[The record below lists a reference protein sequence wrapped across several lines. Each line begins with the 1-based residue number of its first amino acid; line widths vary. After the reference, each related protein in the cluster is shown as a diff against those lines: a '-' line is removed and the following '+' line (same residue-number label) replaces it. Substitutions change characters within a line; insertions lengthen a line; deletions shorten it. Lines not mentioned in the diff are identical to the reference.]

1 MMPSRGTAGRFHV
14 NLTVKLAAAVV
25 ASFVTFVALVGY
37 LSLREHRRHSEQLV
51 LASADRTTDLIQ
63 RSTQY
68 QMLHNDRQALY
79 QMINALG
86 SEPGFR
92 RIRIFNEE
100 GRISFSTDQAEVGK
114 VVNKQAEACYAC
126 HAQAAPL
133 TRLDRPDRSRI
144 FQDTDGQRIL
154 GIIRPIENQ
163 PSCSSAACHTSGGRV
178 VHPPERRILGVIDAN
193 LSLASVDQQLADF
206 QARLNWFT
214 GLSLLVGSLVSVG
227 FILLVVHKP
236 VGELTAGIKK
246 VAGGDLTYRL
256 RVHSGDEL
264 GELAASFNK
273 MTEDLARAHDEITA
287 WAHTLEDRVERKSRE
302 LERAYAG
309 LVASEKMASLGKLA
323 ATVAHEVNNPLFG
336 ILTYSRLILKGL
348 EKGGLDAAQ
357 RASAIEQLRTIERE
371 SKRCGDIVKNLLTF
385 ARPSPPR
392 KQLQDLTLLL
402 RRALTLVHHPM
413 ELQGIELTGHFAA
426 GLPPCLLDA
435 DQVQQAMLV
444 LLVNAVE
451 AMPRGGRLE
460 VTTGWDPSSSVVYV
474 RVKDTGMGI
483 SPDALPHI
491 FEPFFTTKE
500 DQHRTGLGLA
510 VAKNIVD
517 QHAGSLTVH
526 SSLEEG
532 TEFTLA
538 LPAEAPLSAGGTT
551 TETTNEHS

>member
-1 MMPSRGTAGRFHV
+1 MTPSGGRQHRFHV

-25 ASFVTFVALVGY
+25 ASFVAFVALVGY

-51 LASADRTTDLIQ
+51 LASADRVTDLIQ

-100 GRISFSTDQAEVGK
+100 GRISFSTDQEEVGK

-133 TRLDRPDRSRI
+133 TRLDRPDRARI
-144 FQDTDGQRIL
+144 FVDTDGQRIL

-163 PSCSSAACHTSGGRV
+163 PSCSSAACHTSSGRL

-193 LSLASVDQQLADF
+193 MSLASVDQQLGDF
-206 QARLNWFT
+206 KARLNWFT
-214 GLSLLVGSLVSVG
+214 GLSLLLGSLVSVG
-227 FILLVVHKP
+227 FILLVIHKP
-236 VGELTAGIKK
+236 VRELIAGTKK
-246 VAGGDLTYRL
+246 VAGGDLAYRL
-256 RVHSGDEL
+256 NVHSGDEL
-264 GELAASFNK
+264 GELASSFNK

-287 WAHTLEDRVERKSRE
+287 WARTLEDRVEQKTQE
-302 LERAYAG
+302 LERAYVG

-336 ILTYSRLILKGL
+336 ILTYARLVLKDL
-348 EKGGLDAAQ
+348 EKGPLDAA
-357 RASAIEQLRTIERE
+357 RKASAIEQLRTIERE
-371 SKRCGDIVKNLLTF
+371 SKRCGEIVKNLLAF
-385 ARPSPPR
+385 ARQAPPR
-392 KQLQDLTLLL
+392 RQPQDLTPLL
-402 RRALTLVHHPM
+402 RRALALVHHQL
-413 ELQGIELTGHFAA
+413 ELQGIELVENLAPD
-426 GLPPCLLDA
+426 LPPCSLDA
-435 DQVQQAMLV
+435 DQMQQVLLV

-460 VTTGWDPSSSVVYV
+460 VSTGWDPSSSTARVCV
-474 RVKDTGMGI
+474 RDNGTGI
-483 SPDALPHI
+483 APDALPHI

-500 DQHRTGLGLA
+500 DQHRTGLGLT
-510 VAKNIVD
+510 VAKNIVE
-517 QHAGSLTVH
+517 QHAGVLTVR
-526 SSLEEG
+526 SAPDKG

-538 LPAEAPLSAGGTT
+538 LPAETPVRAGSAA
-551 TETTNEHS
+551 TETTHERS